1 MDNDIIWAAGFLDG
15 EGCIT
20 INRLKYYRDV
30 TKKYYQPQISASQT
44 IKGEMAVLKLQSI
57 FGGFVYR
64 YKEKRNRLD
73 TVTWGTRS
81 RDSQRTILKILPY
94 LVLKRPQ
101 AELLLEFYECMEMKE
116 KSYRLKDKD
125 HDDREKLW
133 NRMKILNERGE
144 AYQKRLSEKA
154 PKGDATV

>member
-73 TVTWGTRS
+73 TVTWGSRS
-81 RDSQRTILKILPY
+81 RDSQKTALKILPY
-94 LVLKRPQ
+94 LVLK
-101 AELLLEFYECMEMKE
+101 K
-116 KSYRLKDKD
+116 
-125 HDDREKLW
+125 
-133 NRMKILNERGE
+133 
-144 AYQKRLSEKA
+144 
-154 PKGDATV
+154 